1 MYSKSVVARSS
12 QKQHSKRII
21 SIIYFLSGRFTRK
34 SQKFHIPHF
43 LPSINQYNGTSYSEC
58 CKECQELVSIFFEP
72 TPPSFLF
79 SNPPLSLELD
89 RGCICSSSPDIFCIK
104 NVLLNLIQMC
114 GGTVIIDIYYI
125 LSILSTANIYTLV
138 IDTNSFLIIHNQPS
152 TGAGGCSP

>member
-58 CKECQELVSIFFEP
+58 CQECQELGSIFFEP

-114 GGTVIIDIYYI
+114 GRNCYYRY
-125 LSILSTANIYTLV
+125 LLSTYFCYLLPIFTHWSLTL
-138 IDTNSFLIIHNQPS
+138 TRF
-152 TGAGGCSP
+152 